1 MDARH
6 TLIANATLLG
16 ERLDLRGHYP
26 PDMVS
31 QTPLAYRPEG
41 APGGL
46 PGGLV
51 VLFRFGAIVCIGL
64 EPVAEAAQVEAI
76 HARVVDPFMPA
87 ERETLTIVAGGFERD
102 HIMPGGGVGLPDAS
116 TERLLVV
123 ADALAKSVALA
134 QDERQI
140 TTVFDRIEPFA
151 RDLSASGGGN
161 LTFKALLA
169 MLGDALA
176 AQARMVGRVEV
187 GEKPDV
193 LWDRPDL
200 QRLHTTLDDEYE
212 LRDRARALTQKLKVI
227 EECATAF
234 VAVADA
240 RRAHRLEWAIII
252 LIMIEIGL
260 TLMDFAGWVG

>member
-1 MDARH
+1 MDAPQI
-6 TLIANATLLG
+6 LLADAVLLG

-26 PDMVS
+26 AGTVS
-31 QTPLAYRPEG
+31 QTPLAYRPE
-41 APGGL
+41 A
-46 PGGLV
+46 GGLV
-51 VLFRFGAIVCIGL
+51 VLFRFGAIVCVGL
-64 EPVAEAAQVEAI
+64 DAEAQAAEIAGMQG
-76 HARVVDPFMPA
+76 RVVDPFMPA
-87 ERETLTIVAGGFERD
+87 ERESVAVAAGGFERD
-102 HIMPGGGVGLPDAS
+102 HIRTGGGVALLDLS

-123 ADALAKSVALA
+123 AEALAKSVALA

-212 LRDRARALTQKLKVI
+212 LRDRARALSQKLKVI

-240 RRAHRLEWAIII
+240 RRAHRLEWTIII
-252 LIMIEIGL
+252 LIVIEIGL